1 MTRPL
6 NRVTGD
12 TGLPAE
18 VDVVVIGGGIAG
30 VSAAL
35 PLLKAGL
42 RVALCEKGEIAGE
55 QSSRAFGLC
64 RQFLHGEV
72 EMPLVAES
80 QRVWH
85 DMTARIGRDS
95 TFRACGIHYA
105 AETPEALAALEA
117 DTAILDRYDIPH
129 VTRTGETF
137 TNKASGLTP
146 PMAGAIFLP
155 TDGCA
160 EPAQAVPVMAVG
172 AQAQGLQIFTQ
183 CAVRGLERSA
193 GRISAVVTEHGRI
206 ACTSVVLAGGV
217 WTKPF
222 LRNLGL
228 DLPVLDVEIS
238 LQRTRPLVDGPVWA
252 VVLAPGFSYRPRV
265 DGGYNIGHLP
275 TVAPFVPDSLR
286 LARQFAPIAAR
297 QLGGFRLRFGMDFV
311 RAALTPR
318 HWRNDQVSPFE
329 RTRVLDPAPDARG
342 LEKAHQRLAAAVPW
356 LGKVEIADRWAGTV
370 DITSD
375 QLPVIGPV
383 DAVPGLFLCSGLS
396 AHGFG
401 TGPGAGAL
409 AADLVLGNT
418 PRIDPKP
425 FRYARFEG

>member
-1 MTRPL
+1 MARPL
-6 NRVTGD
+6 NRVAGD
-12 TGLPAE
+12 AGLPAE

-30 VSAAL
+30 IATAL
-35 PLLKAGL
+35 PLLRAGL
-42 RVALCEKGEIAGE
+42 RVAVCEKGEIAGE

-64 RQFLHGEV
+64 RQFLHGPA

-80 QRVWH
+80 QRIWH
-85 DMTARIGRDS
+85 DMTAQIGSDS

-117 DTAILDRYDIPH
+117 DAAILDQYGIPH

-137 TNKASGLTP
+137 TNKAPGLTP
-146 PMAGAIFLP
+146 PMAGAVFLP

-160 EPAQAVPVMAVG
+160 EPAQAVPAMALG
-172 AQAQGLQIFTQ
+172 AHAQGLHILTR

-193 GRISAVVTEHGRI
+193 GRISAVVTERGRI
-206 ACTSVVLAGGV
+206 ACQTVVLAGGV

-238 LQRTRPLVDGPVWA
+238 IQRTRPLVDSVWA

-297 QLGGFRLRFGMDFV
+297 QLGGFRLRFGMDFI
-311 RAALTPR
+311 RAALAPR
-318 HWRNDQVSPFE
+318 RWRNDEVSPFE
-329 RTRVLDPAPDARG
+329 RTRMLDPVPDARG
-342 LEKAHQRLAAAVPW
+342 LDRARDRLAAAVPW
-356 LGKVEIADRWAGTV
+356 LGQAGIADRWAGTV
-370 DITSD
+370 DITAD

-383 DAVPGLFLCSGLS
+383 DAIPGLFLCSGLS
-396 AHGFG
+396 GHGFG

-409 AADLVLGNT
+409 AADLILGNS
-418 PRIDPKP
+418 PRIDPTP
-425 FRYARFEG
+425 FRYERFRG